1 MADYGFDG
9 MIKVSFVPTIASLSA
24 PTTAELSAGTPLE
37 DVLTPDG
44 LTISSDTA
52 NIDTSKL
59 SATFTTNIIGRS
71 TFTLG
76 IKYVRGTDAKQT
88 ALETALI
95 KGANGYLV
103 VRRDVV
109 ASTAWTAAQK
119 VEIYPCQVGEANPD
133 SPAPNA
139 LQTVAIPLTNT
150 APPKTLTNRAT
161 VA

>member
-9 MIKVSFVPTIASLSA
+9 MIKVSFVPTIANLSA
-24 PTTAELSAGTPLE
+24 PTAVELNAGTPLE

-52 NIDTSKL
+52 SVDTSKL
-59 SATFTTNIIGRS
+59 SSTFTASIVGRS
-71 TFTLG
+71 SFTLG

-88 ALETALI
+88 ALETAM
-95 KGANGYLV
+95 
-103 VRRDVV
+103 VRGDIV
-109 ASTAWTAAQK
+109 ASTAWAAAQK
-119 VEIYPCQVGEANPD
+119 VEVYPVQVGDVNPD

-139 LQTVAIPLTNT
+139 LQTVSIPLMNT
-150 APPKTLTNRAT
+150 ALPKTLTSRAT

>member
-9 MIKVSFVPTIASLSA
+9 MIKVSFVPTIASIAA
-24 PTTAELSAGTPLE
+24 PTAVELNAGTPLE

-44 LTISSDTA
+44 LTISADTA
-52 NIDTSKL
+52 SVDTSKL
-59 SATFTTNIIGRS
+59 SSTFTATIVGRS
-71 TFTLG
+71 SYTLG
-76 IKYVRGTDAKQT
+76 IKYVRGTDPKQT
-88 ALETALI
+88 ALETAMVR
-95 KGANGYLV
+95 GANGYLV

-119 VEIYPCQVGEANPD
+119 VEVYPCQVGDVNPD

-139 LQTVAIPLTNT
+139 LQTVAIPLMNT
-150 APPKTLTNRAT
+150 SQPRTLSNRAT

>member
-24 PTTAELSAGTPLE
+24 PTTVELSAGTPLE

-59 SATFTTNIIGRS
+59 SSTFTANIIGRS
-71 TFTLG
+71 SFTLG

-88 ALETALI
+88 ALETAMI

-103 VRRDVV
+103 VRRDIV

-139 LQTVAIPLTNT
+139 LQTVSIPLTNT

>member
-9 MIKVSFVPTIASLSA
+9 MIKVSWVPTIANIAS
-24 PTTAELSAGTPLE
+24 PTTAELTAGTSLE
-37 DVLTPDG
+37 DILTADG

-52 NIDTSKL
+52 SVDTSKL
-59 SATFTTNIIGRS
+59 SSTSTAQIIGRS

-76 IKYVRGTDAKQT
+76 IKYVRGSGAATT
-88 ALETALI
+88 LETTLAR
-95 KGANGYLV
+95 GANGYLV

-109 ASTAWTAAQK
+109 ATTAWTAAQK
-119 VEIYPCQVGEANPD
+119 VEVYPGQIGDVQPD

-139 LQTVAIPLTNT
+139 LQTVTVPIMNT
-150 APPKTLTNRAT
+150 ALPRTLTNRAT

>member
-9 MIKVSFVPTIASLSA
+9 MIKVSFVPTISSIAA
-24 PTTAELSAGTPLE
+24 PTAVELNAGTPLE

-52 NIDTSKL
+52 GVDTSKL
-59 SATFTTNIIGRS
+59 SS
-71 TFTLG
+71 TFTAQIVGRSSFTLSV
-76 IKYVRGTDAKQT
+76 KYVRGTDPKQT
-88 ALETALI
+88 AVETAMVR
-95 KGANGYLV
+95 GANGYLV

-109 ASTAWTAAQK
+109 ASTAWAAAQK
-119 VEIYPCQVGEANPD
+119 VEVYPVQVGDVNPD

-139 LQTVAIPLTNT
+139 LQTVAIPLMNT
-150 APPKTLTNRAT
+150 ALPRTLTSRAT